1 MTMDVIVY
9 RNQDI
14 VRNRINPHKFALLS
28 GIASILMMFMGWT
41 SAYIIKQAGGN
52 WIDYRIPDIFFLS
65 TGIIILSSITLHTS
79 YRSFLNWNEERYK
92 LLLLVTGL
100 LGLIFVVTQY
110 MGWSHMFNIGIDL
123 KANPSGSF
131 FYLITAAHAAHV
143 LAGVAA
149 IVVACFHA
157 FTLKYKVTV
166 KRKNRFEL
174 VLHYW
179 HFVDIL
185 WVYLLAFLI
194 LSK

>member
-1 MTMDVIVY
+1 M
-9 RNQDI
+9 
-14 VRNRINPHKFALLS
+14 L
-28 GIASILMMFMGWT
+28 
-41 SAYIIKQAGGN
+41 AGGN
-52 WIDYRIPDIFFLS
+52 WIDYRIPDIFFLI
-65 TGIIILSSITLHTS
+65 GLFLVSSITLHTS
-79 YRSFLNWNEERYK
+79 YRSFLNGNEVRYK

-157 FTLKYKVTV
+157 YTLKYKVTV